1 MLPGDDAVT
10 GDGAETSDRGS
21 APVDRDRTGEEQ
33 AAINREN
40 DPPA

>member
-1 MLPGDDAVT
+1 MADRNSEKDGPEEKAESEDESRT
-10 GDGAETSDRGS
+10 GD
-21 APVDRDRTGEEQ
+21 EQ

>member
-1 MLPGDDAVT
+1 MPDPREDQ
-10 GDGAETSDRGS
+10 DSDSNETEEEE
-21 APVDRDRTGEEQ
+21 RTGEDQ